1 MGPTS
6 VVRRLFHS
14 SKELPPFGGAALQRP
29 PKEGIPDRG
38 KAYPFHGAAP
48 EAISILAVE
57 GVDEGDGMSLVKS

>member
-1 MGPTS
+1 M
-6 VVRRLFHS
+6 RRLFHA

-38 KAYPFHGAAP
+38 KAYPFHGAAS